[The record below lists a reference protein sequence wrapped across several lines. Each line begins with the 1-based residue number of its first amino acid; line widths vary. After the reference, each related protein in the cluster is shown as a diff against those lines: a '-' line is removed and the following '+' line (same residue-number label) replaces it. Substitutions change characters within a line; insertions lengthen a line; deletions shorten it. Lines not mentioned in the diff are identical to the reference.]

1 MPRVPLSVPSTA
13 LVLYSSHANHGGG
26 TVLYPASASNLN
38 ADGIDDSKSRT
49 RSGGSGATHVI
60 VIGFYLCR
68 PTLRWL
74 SVNYRV
80 DIKPRH
86 IEA

>member
-1 MPRVPLSVPSTA
+1 MTRSLERVPEAV
-13 LVLYSSHANHGGG
+13 
-26 TVLYPASASNLN
+26 
-38 ADGIDDSKSRT
+38 
-49 RSGGSGATHVI
+49 GATHVI
-60 VIGFYLCR
+60 VTGFYLCR